1 MGIFERTV
9 SVWKNIPRTA
19 DNKCEVPLRQFLDA
33 GIDYLPTINYLRQL
47 YDVMVQ
53 TYPTDPAA
61 SATYEEQY
69 KQGKNDLPLAT
80 IGGIFANGGLHDD
93 MIEPTNLITLDLDTE
108 KPRKAAR
115 LREEGKEIPNGWV
128 KDWEAIKR
136 KLAQLPFVAYCSL
149 SVGGHGLFVIIP
161 IEDYHFHAEAW
172 ESLNYL
178 FKKHL
183 NLTIDPQTKDITR
196 SRFIS
201 YDPQP
206 YINEN
211 AQVFRIK
218 LPEKRTTIPVRKYSS
233 SPSSSTEEAVRRCVE
248 EIERRMLDITSDYGE
263 WIDIASALFN
273 ELGEAGKQYFERVSR
288 FYPNA
293 NERDISYKWE
303 KNKNRSQITIATYFE
318 ICRRYGI
325 RYKDSE
331 LPDISTRL
339 PQPKASAI
347 VEAPKEMKCKT
358 ANVPLFPDTYD
369 YMAICENVQLP
380 PDFFC
385 ERLEAAPF

>member
-9 SVWKNIPRTA
+9 TVWKNTHRTA
-19 DNKCEVPLRQFLDA
+19 DNKCEVSLWQFLNA
-33 GIDYLPTINYLRQL
+33 GIEHLPTINYLRQL
-47 YDVMVQ
+47 YDAMVQ
-53 TYPTDPAA
+53 TYPTNPAA

-69 KQGKNDLPLAT
+69 KQGKNNLPLAT
-80 IGGIFANGGLHDD
+80 IGGTFANGGLHDD
-93 MIEPTNLITLDLDTE
+93 MLEPTNLIALDLDTE

-149 SVGGHGLFVIIP
+149 SVGGHGIFVIIP
-161 IEDYHFHAEAW
+161 IEDYHRHAEAW

-196 SRFIS
+196 PRFIS

-218 LPEKRTTIPVRKYSS
+218 MPEKRTTIPVRRYSS
-233 SPSSSTEEAVRRCVE
+233 SPSTTTEEAVRRCVE
-248 EIERRMLDITSDYGE
+248 EIERRSLDITSDYGE
-263 WIDIASALFN
+263 WVDIASALFN
-273 ELGEAGKQYFERVSR
+273 ELGEAGKQYYERISR

-293 NERDISYKWE
+293 NERDINYKWE
-303 KNKNRSQITIATYFE
+303 KNKNRSKVGIGTFFD
-318 ICRRYGI
+318 ICNRFGI
-325 RYKDSE
+325 RYKDSYPE
-331 LPDISTRL
+331 VSLRPALQKVT
-339 PQPKASAI
+339 ATA
-347 VEAPKEMKCKT
+347 EATPERKCRII
-358 ANVPLFPDTYD
+358 NDVPLFPDGYD
-369 YMAICENVQLP
+369 YMAIYEGLSLP
-380 PDFFC
+380 SDFFS
-385 ERLEAAPF
+385 ERLEAVPF